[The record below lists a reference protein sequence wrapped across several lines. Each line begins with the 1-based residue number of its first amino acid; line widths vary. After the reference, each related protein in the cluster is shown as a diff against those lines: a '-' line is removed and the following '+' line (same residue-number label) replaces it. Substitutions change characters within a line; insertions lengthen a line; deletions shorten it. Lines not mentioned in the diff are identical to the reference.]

1 MLQVSWVKVYQNPNP
16 SHFDL
21 SHQMNTPLELVLVL
35 LASAVLVVVVARSL
49 HLPPLLGYLLVGVA
63 IGPYA
68 LRWIPASEESSYA
81 HLAEFGVVFLMFSI
95 GLEFSLPKLFNMRRV
110 VFGLGMSQ
118 VLLTVF
124 APTVLAWLLGFP
136 WQLGFALG
144 GALAMSSTAIVVKLL
159 AERMQLESAHGR
171 EIIGV
176 LLFQDLA
183 VVPLLILIPALAQPA
198 ENLAPVL
205 GLALAKAAAVL
216 SLILFAGQKLMRGWF
231 HIVAR
236 RRSHELFVLN
246 VLLITLGLAWA
257 TELAGLSLALGA
269 FLAGMLIS
277 ETEYRHQVEEDI
289 KPFRDLL
296 LGLFFVTVGMH
307 LDVSVVVDRFAL
319 VLLLFA
325 APVLFKF
332 ALIAL
337 LSRLFGATPGNA
349 LRTALALA
357 QAGEFGFVLLALA
370 GGAGLV
376 DQAMLQ
382 PVLAAMLLSMLS
394 APFLI
399 HYSDKLVLRLVASE
413 WMLRSLDLHQI
424 AVSGMAATK
433 HVVLCG
439 YGRTGQNLARFLEQ
453 EGIGY
458 VALDLDPE
466 RVREAAAAG
475 ETVVYGDGARRDAL
489 IAAGLARA
497 SALVIS
503 FADTP
508 ASLKILHHAQ
518 AINPALPV
526 IVRTLNDAD
535 MERLQA
541 AGAAEVVPDAFES
554 SLMLASHA
562 LVLMGV
568 PLARVVHRVREVRNS
583 RYSLLRGFFPGEGD
597 VAAGAAEQR
606 QPRLHSVTLTQGA
619 YAVRKTLAELDLAA
633 LGAAVTRVRRRGI
646 RVGEPAPETRF
657 EAGDVVVMLGE
668 ADALEAAEIRLLQGT
683 K

>member
-1 MLQVSWVKVYQNPNP
+1 MSN
-16 SHFDL
+16 S
-21 SHQMNTPLELVLVL
+21 LELVLVL
-35 LASAVLVVVVARSL
+35 LASAVLVVVLARSL
-49 HLPPLLGYLLVGVA
+49 HLPPMLGYLLVGVA
-63 IGPYA
+63 IGPHA
-68 LRWIPASEESSYA
+68 LQWIPASKESGYA
-81 HLAEFGVVFLMFSI
+81 YLAEFGVVFLMFSI

-110 VFGLGMSQ
+110 VFGLGMVQ
-118 VLLTVF
+118 VLLTLFVPTAA
-124 APTVLAWLLGFP
+124 APMLGYP

-144 GALAMSSTAIVVKLL
+144 GALAMSSTAIVSKLL
-159 AERMQLESAHGR
+159 AERMQLESIYGR

-198 ENLAPVL
+198 ENLVPVL
-205 GLALAKAAAVL
+205 VLALAKAAVVL
-216 SLILFAGQKLMRGWF
+216 GVILFAGQKLMRGWF
-231 HIVAR
+231 HIVAL

-296 LGLFFVTVGMH
+296 LGLFFITIGMQ
-307 LDVSVVVDRFAL
+307 LNLSVVADRFAL
-319 VLLLFA
+319 VALLFV

-332 ALIAL
+332 ATIAL

-370 GGAGLV
+370 GGVQLV
-376 DQAMLQ
+376 DQPLLQ
-382 PVLAAMLLSMLS
+382 PILAAMLLSMLS
-394 APFLI
+394 APFMI
-399 HYSDKLVLRLVASE
+399 HYSDKLVLRFVASE
-413 WMLRSLDLHQI
+413 WMLRSLELHQI
-424 AVSGMAATK
+424 AVHGMAAAK

-453 EGIGY
+453 ESIVY

-475 ETVVYGDGARRDAL
+475 ESVVYGDGARREAL

-508 ASLKILHHAQ
+508 TAIKVLHHAH

-526 IVRTLNDAD
+526 IVRTLDDAD
-535 MERLQA
+535 MDLLQA

-583 RYSLLRGFFPGEGD
+583 RYSLLRGFFHGEGD
-597 VAAGAAEQR
+597 AVADAAEHR
-606 QPRLHSVTLTQGA
+606 QPRLHSVTLNQGA
-619 YAVRKTLAELDLAA
+619 YAVGRTLADLDLAA
-633 LGAAVTRVRRRGI
+633 TGGRVTRVRRRGI
-646 RVGEPAPETRF
+646 RAGEPGPETRF
-657 EAGDVVVMLGE
+657 EAGDVVVVLGE
-668 ADALEAAEIRLLQGT
+668 PDSLAAAEIRLLKG
-683 K
+683 

>member
-1 MLQVSWVKVYQNPNP
+1 MTNQ
-16 SHFDL
+16 
-21 SHQMNTPLELVLVL
+21 LELVLLL
-35 LASAVLVVVVARSL
+35 LASAVLVVVLASIL
-49 HLPPLLGYLLVGVA
+49 HLPPMLGYLLVGVA
-63 IGPYA
+63 IGPHA
-68 LRWIPASEESSYA
+68 LHWIPASEESGYA

-110 VFGLGMSQ
+110 VFGLGMGQ

-124 APTVLAWLLGFP
+124 TPTVAAWLLGFP

-144 GALAMSSTAIVVKLL
+144 GVLSMSSTAIVIKLL

-205 GLALAKAAAVL
+205 ALALAKAAAVL
-216 SLILFAGQKLMRGWF
+216 FLILFAGQKLMRGWF

-296 LGLFFVTVGMH
+296 LGLFFVTMGMQ
-307 LDVSVVVDRFAL
+307 LDVSVVVDRFGL
-319 VLLLFA
+319 VMLLFA
-325 APVLFKF
+325 LPVLFKF
-332 ALIAL
+332 ALIAG
-337 LSRLFGATPGNA
+337 LSRLFGAAPGNA

-357 QAGEFGFVLLALA
+357 QAGEFGFVLLAQA
-370 GGAGLV
+370 GGVGLV
-376 DQAMLQ
+376 DQALLQ

-399 HYSDKLVLRLVASE
+399 HYSDKLVLRFVASE
-413 WMLRSLDLHQI
+413 WMLRSLELHQI
-424 AVSGMAATK
+424 AVSSMAAAK

-439 YGRTGQNLARFLEQ
+439 YGRTGQNLSRFLEQ
-453 EGIGY
+453 EGISY
-458 VALDLDPE
+458 IALDLDPE

-475 ETVVYGDGARRDAL
+475 DSVVYGDGARREAL

-503 FADTP
+503 FPDIP
-508 ASLKILHHAQ
+508 AALKILHHAHS
-518 AINPALPV
+518 INPALPV
-526 IVRTLNDAD
+526 IVRTLDDVD
-535 MERLQA
+535 MERLQE
-541 AGAAEVVPDAFES
+541 AGAAEVVPDTFES

-568 PLARVVHRVREVRNS
+568 PLTRVVRSVRAVREN
-583 RYSLLRGFFPGEGD
+583 RYSLLRGFFHGEGD
-597 VAAGAAEQR
+597 AAADVAEHR
-606 QPRLHSVTLTQGA
+606 QPRLHSITLTQGA
-619 YAVRKTLAELDLAA
+619 YAVGKTLAELDLAA
-633 LGAAVTRVRRRGI
+633 LAATVTRVRRRGI
-646 RVGEPAPETRF
+646 RASEPAPETRF
-657 EAGDVVVMLGE
+657 EAGDVVVVLGE
-668 ADALEAAEIRLLQGT
+668 LDALEAAEIRLLQGT

>member
-1 MLQVSWVKVYQNPNP
+1 MGDS
-16 SHFDL
+16 
-21 SHQMNTPLELVLVL
+21 LELVLVL
-35 LASAVLVVVVARSL
+35 LASAVLVVVLARSL
-49 HLPPLLGYLLVGVA
+49 QLPPVLGYLLVGVA
-63 IGPYA
+63 IGPHA
-68 LRWIPASEESSYA
+68 LHWIPATEESSYVY
-81 HLAEFGVVFLMFSI
+81 LAEFGVVFLMFSI
-95 GLEFSLPKLFNMRRV
+95 GLEFSLPRLFNMRRV
-110 VFGLGMSQ
+110 VFGLGMVQ

-124 APTVLAWLLGFP
+124 VPTLGAWLFGFP
-136 WQLGFALG
+136 WQLGFGLG
-144 GALAMSSTAIVVKLL
+144 GALAMSSTAIVSKLL

-171 EIIGV
+171 EVIGV

-198 ENLAPVL
+198 ERLAPVL
-205 GLALAKAAAVL
+205 ALALAKAAVVL
-216 SLILFAGQKLMRGWF
+216 LLILFAGQRLMRGWF

-236 RRSHELFVLN
+236 RRSNELFVLN

-257 TELAGLSLALGA
+257 TKLAGLSLALGA

-296 LGLFFVTVGMH
+296 LGLFFVTVGMQ
-307 LDVSVVVDRFAL
+307 LNVSVVADRFGL

-325 APVLFKF
+325 LPVLFKF
-332 ALIAL
+332 ALIVL
-337 LSRLFGATPGNA
+337 LARLFGSTPGNA

-357 QAGEFGFVLLALA
+357 QAGEFGFVLLAQA
-370 GGAGLV
+370 GEVHLV
-376 DQAMLQ
+376 DAPLLQ
-382 PVLAAMLLSMLS
+382 PILAAMLLSMLS
-394 APFLI
+394 APFMI
-399 HYSDKLVLRLVASE
+399 HYSDKLVLRFVASE
-413 WMLRSLDLHQI
+413 WMLRSLALHQV
-424 AVSGMAATK
+424 AVTGMRAAK

-453 EGIGY
+453 ESIGY

-475 ETVVYGDGARRDAL
+475 ESVVYGDGARREAL

-503 FADTP
+503 FADT
-508 ASLKILHHAQ
+508 AVALKILQHAH

-526 IVRTLNDAD
+526 IVRTLDDAD
-535 MERLQA
+535 MDRLRA

-568 PLARVVHRVREVRNS
+568 PLARVVHRVRAVRNS
-583 RYSLLRGFFPGEGD
+583 RYSLLRGFFHGEGD
-597 VAAGAAEQR
+597 TAADVAEQR
-606 QPRLHSVTLTQGA
+606 QPCLHSVTLIQGA
-619 YAVRKTLAELDLAA
+619 YAVGRTMAELDLMALAA
-633 LGAAVTRVRRRGI
+633 SVTRVRRRGI
-646 RVGEPAPETRF
+646 RVGEPAPEMRF
-657 EAGDVVVMLGE
+657 EAGDVVVVLGE
-668 ADALEAAEIRLLQGT
+668 PDALEAAEVRLLQGT

>member
-1 MLQVSWVKVYQNPNP
+1 
-16 SHFDL
+16 
-21 SHQMNTPLELVLVL
+21 MNTPLELVLVL
-35 LASAVLVVVVARSL
+35 LASAVLVVVLARSL
-49 HLPPLLGYLLVGVA
+49 HLPPMLGYLLVGVA
-63 IGPYA
+63 IGPHA
-68 LRWIPASEESSYA
+68 LHWIPASKESGYA
-81 HLAEFGVVFLMFSI
+81 YLAEFGVVFLMFSI

-110 VFGLGMSQ
+110 VFGLGMGQ
-118 VLLTVF
+118 VLLTLV
-124 APTVLAWLLGFP
+124 APTAGAWLLGFP
-136 WQLGFALG
+136 WQVGFALG
-144 GALAMSSTAIVVKLL
+144 GVLAMSSTAIVSKLL
-159 AERMQLESAHGR
+159 TERMQLESPHGR

-198 ENLAPVL
+198 EQLAPEL
-205 GLALAKAAAVL
+205 FMALAKAAVVL
-216 SLILFAGQKLMRGWF
+216 FLILFAGQKLMRGWF
-231 HIVAR
+231 HVVAR

-296 LGLFFVTVGMH
+296 LGLFFVTMGMQ
-307 LDVSVVVDRFAL
+307 LDVSVVADRFGL
-319 VLLLFA
+319 VMLLFVA
-325 APVLFKF
+325 SVLFKF

-337 LSRLFGATPGNA
+337 LSRGFGAAPGTA
-349 LRTALALA
+349 LRTALTLA
-357 QAGEFGFVLLALA
+357 QAGEFGFVLLAQA
-370 GGAGLV
+370 GTAGLV
-376 DQAMLQ
+376 DESLRQ
-382 PVLAAMLLSMLS
+382 PVLAAMLLSMLA
-394 APFLI
+394 APFMI
-399 HYSDKLVLRLVASE
+399 HYSDKLVLRFVASE
-413 WMLRSLDLHQI
+413 WMLRSLELHQI
-424 AVSGMAATK
+424 AVSGMAAAK

-439 YGRTGQNLARFLEQ
+439 YGRTGQNLSRFFEQ
-453 EGIGY
+453 EGISY

-475 ETVVYGDGARRDAL
+475 DTVVYGDGARREAL

-503 FADTP
+503 FPDIP
-508 ASLKILHHAQ
+508 AALKILHHAHS
-518 AINPALPV
+518 INPALPV
-526 IVRTLNDAD
+526 IVRTLDDTD

-541 AGAAEVVPDAFES
+541 AGAAEVVPDTFES

-568 PLARVVHRVREVRNS
+568 PLTRVVRSVRAVRES
-583 RYSLLRGFFPGEGD
+583 RYSMLRGFFHGEGD
-597 VAAGAAEQR
+597 AAADAAEHR
-606 QPRLHSVTLTQGA
+606 QPRLHSVTLPQGT
-619 YAVRKTLAELDLAA
+619 YAVGKTLAEIDLAG

-646 RVGEPAPETRF
+646 RAGEPGPETRF
-657 EAGDVVVMLGE
+657 EAGDVVVLLGE
-668 ADALEAAEIRLLQGT
+668 PDALEAAEIRLLQGT

>member
-1 MLQVSWVKVYQNPNP
+1 MSD
-16 SHFDL
+16 S
-21 SHQMNTPLELVLVL
+21 LELALVL
-35 LASAVLVVVVARSL
+35 LASAVLVVVLARSV
-49 HLPPLLGYLLVGVA
+49 HLPPVLGYLLVGAA
-63 IGPYA
+63 IGPHA
-68 LRWIPASEESSYA
+68 LHWIPAAEESSYVY
-81 HLAEFGVVFLMFSI
+81 LAEFGVVFLMFSI
-95 GLEFSLPKLFNMRRV
+95 GLEFSLPKLLNMRRV
-110 VFGLGMSQ
+110 VFGLGMGQ

-124 APTVLAWLLGFP
+124 APTLGAWLLGFP

-144 GALAMSSTAIVVKLL
+144 GALAMSSTAIASKLL

-198 ENLAPVL
+198 ERLAPVL
-205 GLALAKAAAVL
+205 ALALAKAALVL
-216 SLILFAGQKLMRGWF
+216 ALILFAGQKLMRGWF

-236 RRSHELFVLN
+236 RRSNELFVLN

-257 TELAGLSLALGA
+257 TKLAGLSLALGA

-296 LGLFFVTVGMH
+296 LGLFFVTVGMQ
-307 LDVSVVVDRFAL
+307 LDLSVVVDRFGL

-325 APVLFKF
+325 LPLLFKF
-332 ALIAL
+332 ALIVL
-337 LSRLFGATPGNA
+337 LSRLFGSSPGNA

-357 QAGEFGFVLLALA
+357 QAGEFGFVLLAQA
-370 GGAGLV
+370 GEVGLV
-376 DQAMLQ
+376 DAALLQ
-382 PVLAAMLLSMLS
+382 PVLAAMLLSMLC

-399 HYSDKLVLRLVASE
+399 HYSDTLVLRFVASE
-413 WMLRSLDLHQI
+413 WMLRSLALHQI
-424 AVSGMAATK
+424 AVSGMQAAK

-475 ETVVYGDGARRDAL
+475 ETVVYGDGARREAL

-508 ASLKILHHAQ
+508 AALTILHHAH

-526 IVRTLNDAD
+526 IVRTRDDAD
-535 MERLQA
+535 MDRLQA

-568 PLARVVHRVREVRNS
+568 PLARVVRRVREVRNT
-583 RYSLLRGFFPGEGD
+583 RYGLLRGFFHGEGD
-597 VAAGAAEQR
+597 PAADAAEHR
-606 QPRLHSVTLTQGA
+606 QPRLHSVTLAQGA
-619 YAVRKTLAELDLAA
+619 YAVGRTLAEIDLTA
-633 LGAAVTRVRRRGI
+633 LGASVTRVRRRGI
-646 RVGEPAPETRF
+646 RVGEPASETRF
-657 EAGDVVVMLGE
+657 EAGDVVVVLGE
-668 ADALEAAEIRLLQGT
+668 PDSLAAAEILLLQGR

>member
-1 MLQVSWVKVYQNPNP
+1 MSN
-16 SHFDL
+16 S
-21 SHQMNTPLELVLVL
+21 LELVLVL
-35 LASAVLVVVVARSL
+35 LASAVLVVVLARSL
-49 HLPPLLGYLLVGVA
+49 HLPPMLGYLLVGVA
-63 IGPYA
+63 VGPHA
-68 LRWIPASEESSYA
+68 LRWIPASEESGYA

-110 VFGLGMSQ
+110 VFGVGLGQ
-118 VLLTVF
+118 VLLTVL
-124 APTVLAWLLGFP
+124 APTGAAWLLGFP

-198 ENLAPVL
+198 ERLAPVL
-205 GLALAKAAAVL
+205 GLALAKAAVVL
-216 SLILFAGQKLMRGWF
+216 FVILFAGQKLMRGWF

-296 LGLFFVTVGMH
+296 LGLFFVTVGMQ
-307 LDVSVVVDRFAL
+307 LDVSVVVERFGL

-325 APVLFKF
+325 LPLLFKF
-332 ALIAL
+332 VLIAL
-337 LSRLFGATPGNA
+337 LSRLFGAAPGDA

-357 QAGEFGFVLLALA
+357 QAGEFGFVLLAQA

-376 DQAMLQ
+376 EQALLQ
-382 PVLAAMLLSMLS
+382 PILAAMLLSMLS
-394 APFLI
+394 APLLI
-399 HYSDKLVLRLVASE
+399 HYSDRLVLRFVASE
-413 WMLRSLDLHQI
+413 WMLRSLELHQI
-424 AVSGMAATK
+424 AVSGMAAAK

-453 EGIGY
+453 EGISY

-475 ETVVYGDGARRDAL
+475 ETVVYGDGARREAL

-503 FADTP
+503 FPDTP
-508 ASLKILHHAQ
+508 AALRILHHAQ
-518 AINPALPV
+518 AINPSLPV

-535 MERLQA
+535 MERLRA
-541 AGAAEVVPDAFES
+541 AGAAEVVPDTFES

-568 PLARVVHRVREVRNS
+568 PMARVVRRVREVRGD
-583 RYSLLRGFFPGEGD
+583 RYRLLRGFFHGEGD
-597 VAAGAAEQR
+597 AAADAAEQG
-606 QPRLHSVTLTQGA
+606 QLRLHSVTLTQGA
-619 YAVRKTLAELDLAA
+619 YAVGRTLAELDLAA
-633 LGAAVTRVRRRGI
+633 LDAAVTRVRRRGI
-646 RVGEPAPETRF
+646 RVGEPAPQTRF
-657 EAGDVVVMLGE
+657 EAGDVVVVLGE
-668 ADALEAAEIRLLQGT
+668 PDALEAAEIRLLQGT

>member
-1 MLQVSWVKVYQNPNP
+1 MTN
-16 SHFDL
+16 
-21 SHQMNTPLELVLVL
+21 PLELVLLL
-35 LASAVLVVVVARSL
+35 LASAVLVVVLARIL
-49 HLPPLLGYLLVGVA
+49 HLPPMLGYLLVGVA
-63 IGPYA
+63 IGPHA
-68 LRWIPASEESSYA
+68 LHWIPASTESSYA
-81 HLAEFGVVFLMFSI
+81 YLAEFGVVFLMFSI

-110 VFGLGMSQ
+110 VFGLGMGQ

-124 APTVLAWLLGFP
+124 APTVAAWLLGFP
-136 WQLGFALG
+136 WQLGIALG
-144 GALAMSSTAIVVKLL
+144 GVLAMSSTAIVIKLL

-205 GLALAKAAAVL
+205 ALALAKAAAVL
-216 SLILFAGQKLMRGWF
+216 FLILFAGQKLMRGWF

-296 LGLFFVTVGMH
+296 LGLFFVTMGMQ
-307 LDVSVVVDRFAL
+307 LDVSVVVDRFGL
-319 VLLLFA
+319 VMLLFA
-325 APVLFKF
+325 LPVLFKF
-332 ALIAL
+332 ALIAA
-337 LSRLFGATPGNA
+337 LSRLFGAAPGNA

-357 QAGEFGFVLLALA
+357 QAGEFGFVLLAQA
-370 GGAGLV
+370 GGVGLV
-376 DQAMLQ
+376 DQALLQ

-399 HYSDKLVLRLVASE
+399 HYSDKLVLRFVASE
-413 WMLRSLDLHQI
+413 WMLRSLQLHQI
-424 AVSGMAATK
+424 AVSSMAAAK

-439 YGRTGQNLARFLEQ
+439 YGRTGQNLTRFLEQ
-453 EGIGY
+453 EGISY
-458 VALDLDPE
+458 IALDLDPE

-475 ETVVYGDGARRDAL
+475 DSVVYGDGARREAL

-503 FADTP
+503 FPDIP
-508 ASLKILHHAQ
+508 AALKILHHAHS
-518 AINPALPV
+518 INPALPV
-526 IVRTLNDAD
+526 IVRTLDDVD
-535 MERLQA
+535 MERLQE
-541 AGAAEVVPDAFES
+541 AGAAEVVPDTFES

-568 PLARVVHRVREVRNS
+568 PLTRVVRSVRAVREN
-583 RYSLLRGFFPGEGD
+583 RYSLLRGFFHGEGD
-597 VAAGAAEQR
+597 AAADVAEHR
-606 QPRLHSVTLTQGA
+606 QPRLHSITLTEGA
-619 YAVRKTLAELDLAA
+619 YAVGKTLAELDLAA
-633 LGAAVTRVRRRGI
+633 LAASVTRVRRRGI
-646 RVGEPAPETRF
+646 RASEPAPETRF
-657 EAGDVVVMLGE
+657 EAGDVLVVLGE
-668 ADALEAAEIRLLQGT
+668 LDALEAAEIRLLQGT

>member
-1 MLQVSWVKVYQNPNP
+1 MSN
-16 SHFDL
+16 
-21 SHQMNTPLELVLVL
+21 PLELVLVL
-35 LASAVLVVVVARSL
+35 LASAVVVVVLARIL
-49 HLPPLLGYLLVGVA
+49 HLPPMLGYLLVGVA
-63 IGPYA
+63 IGPHA
-68 LRWIPASEESSYA
+68 LHWIPESRESGYA
-81 HLAEFGVVFLMFSI
+81 YLAEFGVVFLMFSI

-110 VFGLGMSQ
+110 VFGLGMGQ
-118 VLLTVF
+118 VLLTLL
-124 APTVLAWLLGFP
+124 APTLLAWILGYS
-136 WQLGFALG
+136 WQVGFALG
-144 GALAMSSTAIVVKLL
+144 GALAMSSTAIVSKLL
-159 AERMQLESAHGR
+159 SERMQLESAHGR

-183 VVPLLILIPALAQPA
+183 VVPLLILIPALAQPVRH
-198 ENLAPVL
+198 LAPVL
-205 GLALAKAAAVL
+205 ALALTKAAVVL
-216 SLILFAGQKLMRGWF
+216 FLILYAGQRLMRGWF

-236 RRSHELFVLN
+236 RRSHELFALN
-246 VLLITLGLAWA
+246 VLLITLGLAWV

-269 FLAGMLIS
+269 FLGGMLIS

-296 LGLFFVTVGMH
+296 LGLFFVTIGMQ
-307 LDVSVVVDRFAL
+307 LDVSVVADRFAL

-325 APVLFKF
+325 GPVLFKF
-332 ALIAL
+332 ALIAM
-337 LSRLFGATPGNA
+337 LSRVLGATPGNA
-349 LRTALALA
+349 LRTGLALA
-357 QAGEFGFVLLALA
+357 QAGEFGFVLLVQA
-370 GGAGLV
+370 GAVHLV
-376 DQAMLQ
+376 DEALLQ
-382 PVLAAMLLSMLS
+382 PILAAMLLSMLS

-399 HYSDKLVLRLVASE
+399 HYSDKLVLRFVGSE
-413 WMLRSLDLHQI
+413 WMLRSLALHQI
-424 AVSGMAATK
+424 AVSGMAAAK

-475 ETVVYGDGARRDAL
+475 ETVVYGDAARRETL

-503 FADTP
+503 FPDTP
-508 ASLKILHHAQ
+508 AALKILHHAH

-526 IVRTLNDAD
+526 IVRTLDDGD

-541 AGAAEVVPDAFES
+541 AGAAEVVPDTFES

-568 PLARVVHRVREVRNS
+568 PLARVVRNVRAVREN
-583 RYSLLRGFFPGEGD
+583 RYSMLRGFFHGGD
-597 VAAGAAEQR
+597 DAAADAAEHR
-606 QPRLHSVTLTQGA
+606 QPRLHSVTLTEGA
-619 YAVRKTLAELDLAA
+619 YAVGKSLAELDLAA

-646 RVGEPAPETRF
+646 RSGEPGPETRF
-657 EAGDVVVMLGE
+657 ETGDVVVVLGE
-668 ADALEAAEIRLLQGT
+668 PDALEAAEIRLLTG
-683 K
+683 

>member
-1 MLQVSWVKVYQNPNP
+1 V
-16 SHFDL
+16 
-21 SHQMNTPLELVLVL
+21 VL
-35 LASAVLVVVVARSL
+35 
-49 HLPPLLGYLLVGVA
+49 
-63 IGPYA
+63 
-68 LRWIPASEESSYA
+68 
-81 HLAEFGVVFLMFSI
+81 F
-95 GLEFSLPKLFNMRRV
+95 
-110 VFGLGMSQ
+110 
-118 VLLTVF
+118 
-124 APTVLAWLLGFP
+124 
-136 WQLGFALG
+136 
-144 GALAMSSTAIVVKLL
+144 
-159 AERMQLESAHGR
+159 
-171 EIIGV
+171 
-176 LLFQDLA
+176 
-183 VVPLLILIPALAQPA
+183 
-198 ENLAPVL
+198 
-205 GLALAKAAAVL
+205 
-216 SLILFAGQKLMRGWF
+216 LILFAGQKLMRGWF
-231 HIVAR
+231 HIVAL

-296 LGLFFVTVGMH
+296 LGLFFVTIGMQ
-307 LDVSVVVDRFAL
+307 LNLSVVADRFLL
-319 VLLLFA
+319 VLLLFI

-332 ALIAL
+332 ATIAL

-370 GGAGLV
+370 GAVHML
-376 DQAMLQ
+376 DQSLLQ
-382 PVLAAMLLSMLS
+382 PILAAMLLSMLS
-394 APFLI
+394 APFMI
-399 HYSDKLVLRLVASE
+399 HYSDKLVLRFVASE
-413 WMLRSLDLHQI
+413 WMLRSLALHQI
-424 AVSGMAATK
+424 AVSGMAVAK

-475 ETVVYGDGARRDAL
+475 ESVVYGDAGRREAL

-503 FADTP
+503 FPDTP
-508 ASLKILHHAQ
+508 AAIKILHHAH

-526 IVRTLNDAD
+526 IVRTLDDTD
-535 MERLQA
+535 MDLLQA

-568 PLARVVHRVREVRNS
+568 PLARVVHRVRTVRNS
-583 RYSLLRGFFPGEGD
+583 RYSLLRGFFHGED
-597 VAAGAAEQR
+597 DAAADAAEHR
-606 QPRLHSVTLTQGA
+606 QPRLHTVSLTQEA
-619 YAVRKTLAELDLAA
+619 YAVGRTLAELDLAS
-633 LGAAVTRVRRRGI
+633 LGAGVTRVRRRGI
-646 RVGEPAPETRF
+646 RVGEPGPETRF

-668 ADALEAAEIRLLQGT
+668 PDGLAAAEIRLLQGA

>member
-1 MLQVSWVKVYQNPNP
+1 MTDS
-16 SHFDL
+16 
-21 SHQMNTPLELVLVL
+21 LELVLVL
-35 LASAVLVVVVARSL
+35 LASAVLVVVLARSL
-49 HLPPLLGYLLVGVA
+49 HLPPVLGYLLVGVA
-63 IGPYA
+63 IGPHA
-68 LRWIPASEESSYA
+68 LRWIPASEESTYIY
-81 HLAEFGVVFLMFSI
+81 LAEFGVVFLMFSI

-110 VFGLGMSQ
+110 VFGLGMGQ

-124 APTVLAWLLGFP
+124 APTAVAWVLGFP

-144 GALAMSSTAIVVKLL
+144 GALAMSSTAIVSKLL
-159 AERMQLESAHGR
+159 AERMELESAHGR

-183 VVPLLILIPALAQPA
+183 VVPLLILIPALAQPP
-198 ENLAPVL
+198 ERLAPVL
-205 GLALAKAAAVL
+205 ALALAKAAVVL
-216 SLILFAGQKLMRGWF
+216 VLILFVGQKLMRGWF
-231 HIVAR
+231 HIVAL

-246 VLLITLGLAWA
+246 VLFITLGLAWA
-257 TELAGLSLALGA
+257 TERAGLSLALGA

-296 LGLFFVTVGMH
+296 LGLFFITIGMQ
-307 LDVSVVVDRFAL
+307 LNLSVVADRFAL
-319 VLLLFA
+319 VVLLFI

-332 ALIAL
+332 STIAL

-370 GGAGLV
+370 GGAQLV
-376 DQAMLQ
+376 DQSLLQ
-382 PVLAAMLLSMLS
+382 PILAAMLLSMLS
-394 APFLI
+394 APFMI
-399 HYSDKLVLRLVASE
+399 HYSDKLVLRFVASE
-413 WMLRSLDLHQI
+413 WMLRSLELHQI
-424 AVSGMAATK
+424 AVSGMRAAK

-475 ETVVYGDGARRDAL
+475 ETVVYGDGARREAL

-508 ASLKILHHAQ
+508 AAIKILHYAH

-526 IVRTLNDAD
+526 IVRTLDDAD
-535 MERLQA
+535 MDRLQA

-583 RYSLLRGFFPGEGD
+583 RYSLLRGFFHGEGD
-597 VAAGAAEQR
+597 AVTDTAEHR

-619 YAVRKTLAELDLAA
+619 YAVGRTLADLDLATT
-633 LGAAVTRVRRRGI
+633 GVGVTRVRRRGI
-646 RVGEPAPETRF
+646 RVGEPGPETRF
-657 EAGDVVVMLGE
+657 ETGDVVVVLGE
-668 ADALEAAEIRLLQGT
+668 PDSLAAAEIRLLNG
-683 K
+683 

>member
-1 MLQVSWVKVYQNPNP
+1 MSN
-16 SHFDL
+16 
-21 SHQMNTPLELVLVL
+21 PLELVLVL
-35 LASAVLVVVVARSL
+35 LASAVLVVVLARSL
-49 HLPPLLGYLLVGVA
+49 YLPPMLGYLLVGVA
-63 IGPYA
+63 IGPHA
-68 LRWIPASEESSYA
+68 LHWIPASEESGYA

-110 VFGLGMSQ
+110 VFGVGMVQ

-124 APTVLAWLLGFP
+124 APTLGALLLGLP

-144 GALAMSSTAIVVKLL
+144 GALAMSSTAIVSKLL
-159 AERMQLESAHGR
+159 SERMQLESTHGR

-198 ENLAPVL
+198 EHLAPVL
-205 GLALAKAAAVL
+205 ALALAKAAVVL
-216 SLILFAGQKLMRGWF
+216 VLILFAGQKLMRGWF

-246 VLLITLGLAWA
+246 VLLITLGLAWV
-257 TELAGLSLALGA
+257 TGLAGLSLALGA

-289 KPFRDLL
+289 RPFRDLL
-296 LGLFFVTVGMH
+296 LGLFFVTVGMQ
-307 LDVSVVVDRFAL
+307 LNVSVVVDRFPL

-325 APVLFKF
+325 LPVLFKF

-357 QAGEFGFVLLALA
+357 QAGEFGFVLLAQA
-370 GGAGLV
+370 GGVHLV
-376 DQAMLQ
+376 DPSLLQ
-382 PVLAAMLLSMLS
+382 PILAAMLMSMLS

-399 HYSDKLVLRLVASE
+399 HYSDKLVLRFVASE
-413 WMLRSLDLHQI
+413 WMLRSLALHQI
-424 AVSGMAATK
+424 AVSGMAAAK

-439 YGRTGQNLARFLEQ
+439 YGRTGQNLTRFLEQ

-475 ETVVYGDGARRDAL
+475 ESVVYGDCERREAL

-503 FADTP
+503 FPDTP
-508 ASLKILHHAQ
+508 AAIKILHHAH

-526 IVRTLNDAD
+526 IVRTLDDTD
-535 MERLQA
+535 MDQLRA

-568 PLARVVHRVREVRNS
+568 PLARVVHRVRVVRNS
-583 RYSLLRGFFPGEGD
+583 RYSLLRGFFHGEGD
-597 VAAGAAEQR
+597 ALVDAAEQR
-606 QPRLHSVTLTQGA
+606 QTRLHSVTLTQGA
-619 YAVRKTLAELDLAA
+619 YAVGRALAEVDLPA
-633 LGAAVTRVRRRGI
+633 LGASVSRVRRRGI
-646 RVGEPAPETRF
+646 RMGEPGPGTHF
-657 EAGDVVVMLGE
+657 EAGDVVVLLGE
-668 ADALEAAEIRLLQGT
+668 PDSLAAAEIRLLQGT

>member
-1 MLQVSWVKVYQNPNP
+1 MSN
-16 SHFDL
+16 
-21 SHQMNTPLELVLVL
+21 PLELVLVL
-35 LASAVLVVVVARSL
+35 LASAVLVVVLARSL
-49 HLPPLLGYLLVGVA
+49 HLPPMLGYLLVGAV
-63 IGPYA
+63 IGPHA
-68 LRWIPASEESSYA
+68 LHWIPASEESGYA

-95 GLEFSLPKLFNMRRV
+95 GLEFSLPKLLNMRRV

-118 VLLTVF
+118 VLLTVI
-124 APTVLAWLLGFP
+124 APTALAWLLGFP

-171 EIIGV
+171 EVIGV

-198 ENLAPVL
+198 EHLAPVL

-216 SLILFAGQKLMRGWF
+216 FVILFAGQKLMRGWF

-246 VLLITLGLAWA
+246 VLLMTLGLAWI

-277 ETEYRHQVEEDI
+277 ETEYRHQVEDDI

-296 LGLFFVTVGMH
+296 LGLFFVTVGMQ
-307 LDVSVVVDRFAL
+307 LDLSVVVERFWLVLGLFAL
-319 VLLLFA
+319 
-325 APVLFKF
+325 PVLFKF
-332 ALIAL
+332 GLIAAL
-337 LSRLFGATPGNA
+337 ARLFGAAPGSA

-370 GGAGLV
+370 GGVGLV
-376 DQAMLQ
+376 EPALLQ
-382 PVLAAMLLSMLS
+382 LILAAMLLSMLS
-394 APFLI
+394 APLLI
-399 HYSDKLVLRLVASE
+399 HYSDKLVLRFVASE
-413 WMLRSLDLHQI
+413 WMLRSLELHQI
-424 AVSGMAATK
+424 AVSGMAAAK

-458 VALDLDPE
+458 IALDLDPE

-475 ETVVYGDGARRDAL
+475 ETVVYGDGARRESL

-503 FADTP
+503 FPDTP
-508 ASLKILHHAQ
+508 AALKILHHAH

-535 MERLQA
+535 MDRLQA
-541 AGAAEVVPDAFES
+541 AGAAEVVPDSFES

-583 RYSLLRGFFPGEGD
+583 RYGLLRGFFRGEGD
-597 VAAGAAEQR
+597 AAPDTAEQR
-606 QPRLHSVTLTQGA
+606 QLRLHSITLATGA
-619 YAVRKTLAELDLAA
+619 YAIGRTLAELDLPA
-633 LGAAVTRVRRRGI
+633 LGASVTRVRRRGI
-646 RVGEPAPETRF
+646 RASEPGPETRF
-657 EAGDVVVMLGE
+657 QAGDVVVVLGE
-668 ADALEAAEIRLLQGT
+668 PDALEAAEIHLLQGT

>member
-1 MLQVSWVKVYQNPNP
+1 MSN
-16 SHFDL
+16 S
-21 SHQMNTPLELVLVL
+21 LELVLIL
-35 LASAVLVVVVARSL
+35 LASAVLVVVLARSL
-49 HLPPLLGYLLVGVA
+49 HLPPMLGYLLVGVA
-63 IGPYA
+63 IGPHA
-68 LRWIPASEESSYA
+68 LHWIPASKESGYA
-81 HLAEFGVVFLMFSI
+81 YLAEFGVVFLMFSI

-110 VFGLGMSQ
+110 VFGLGLMQ
-118 VLLTVF
+118 VLLTLFV
-124 APTVLAWLLGFP
+124 PTAGAWALGYP

-144 GALAMSSTAIVVKLL
+144 GALAMSSTAIVSKLL

-205 GLALAKAAAVL
+205 ALALAKAALVL
-216 SLILFAGQKLMRGWF
+216 FLILFAGQKLMRGWF
-231 HIVAR
+231 HIVAL

-296 LGLFFVTVGMH
+296 LGLFFVTIGMQ
-307 LDVSVVVDRFAL
+307 LNLSVVADRFAL
-319 VLLLFA
+319 VLLLFI
-325 APVLFKF
+325 APVVFKF
-332 ALIAL
+332 ATITL

-370 GGAGLV
+370 GGVQLV
-376 DQAMLQ
+376 EQSLLQ
-382 PVLAAMLLSMLS
+382 PILAAMLLSMLS
-394 APFLI
+394 APFMI
-399 HYSDKLVLRLVASE
+399 HFSDKLVLRFVASE
-413 WMLRSLDLHQI
+413 WMLRSLELHQI
-424 AVSGMAATK
+424 AVSGMAAAK

-475 ETVVYGDGARRDAL
+475 ESVVYGDCARREAL

-503 FADTP
+503 FPDTP
-508 ASLKILHHAQ
+508 AAIKILHHAH

-526 IVRTLNDAD
+526 IVRTLDDTD
-535 MERLQA
+535 MDLLQS

-583 RYSLLRGFFPGEGD
+583 RYSLLRGFFHGEGD
-597 VAAGAAEQR
+597 AVVDAAEHH
-606 QPRLHSVTLTQGA
+606 QPRLHSVTLTEGA
-619 YAVRKTLAELDLAA
+619 YAVGRTLADLDLMT
-633 LGAAVTRVRRRGI
+633 LGARVTRVRRRGI
-646 RVGEPAPETRF
+646 RAGEPGPETRF
-657 EAGDVVVMLGE
+657 EAGDVVVVLGE
-668 ADALEAAEIRLLQGT
+668 PDSLAAAEIRLLKG
-683 K
+683 

>member
-1 MLQVSWVKVYQNPNP
+1 MSN
-16 SHFDL
+16 S
-21 SHQMNTPLELVLVL
+21 LELVLVL
-35 LASAVLVVVVARSL
+35 LASAVLVVVLARSL
-49 HLPPLLGYLLVGVA
+49 HLPPMLGYLLVGVA
-63 IGPYA
+63 IGPHA
-68 LRWIPASEESSYA
+68 LQWIPASKESSYA
-81 HLAEFGVVFLMFSI
+81 YLAEFGVVFLMFSI

-110 VFGLGMSQ
+110 VFGLGMVQ
-118 VLLTVF
+118 VLLTLFVPTAA
-124 APTVLAWLLGFP
+124 APMLGYP
-136 WQLGFALG
+136 WQMGFALG
-144 GALAMSSTAIVVKLL
+144 GALAMSSTAIVSKLL
-159 AERMQLESAHGR
+159 AERMQLESVYGR

-198 ENLAPVL
+198 ENLVPVL
-205 GLALAKAAAVL
+205 ALALAKAAVVL
-216 SLILFAGQKLMRGWF
+216 GVILFAGQKLMRGWF
-231 HIVAR
+231 HIVAL

-296 LGLFFVTVGMH
+296 LGLFFITIGMQ
-307 LDVSVVVDRFAL
+307 LDLSVVADRFML
-319 VLLLFA
+319 VALLFV

-332 ALIAL
+332 ATIAL

-370 GGAGLV
+370 GGVQLV
-376 DQAMLQ
+376 DQPLLQ
-382 PVLAAMLLSMLS
+382 PILAAMLLSMLS
-394 APFLI
+394 APFMI
-399 HYSDKLVLRLVASE
+399 HYSDKLVLRFVASE
-413 WMLRSLDLHQI
+413 WMLRSLELHQI
-424 AVSGMAATK
+424 AVYGMAATK

-453 EGIGY
+453 EGIAY

-475 ETVVYGDGARRDAL
+475 ESVVYGDGARREAL

-508 ASLKILHHAQ
+508 AAIRILHHAH

-526 IVRTLNDAD
+526 IVRTLDDAD
-535 MERLQA
+535 MDLLQA

-583 RYSLLRGFFPGEGD
+583 RYSLLRGFFHGEGD
-597 VAAGAAEQR
+597 AVVDAAEHR
-606 QPRLHSVTLTQGA
+606 QPRLHSVTLNQGA
-619 YAVRKTLAELDLAA
+619 YAIGRTLADLDLAA
-633 LGAAVTRVRRRGI
+633 TGGRVTRVRRRGI
-646 RVGEPAPETRF
+646 RAGEPGPETRF
-657 EAGDVVVMLGE
+657 EAGDVVVVLGE
-668 ADALEAAEIRLLQGT
+668 PDSLAAAEIRLL
-683 K
+683 KVVDRVP

>member
-1 MLQVSWVKVYQNPNP
+1 
-16 SHFDL
+16 
-21 SHQMNTPLELVLVL
+21 MNNPLELVLVL
-35 LASAVLVVVVARSL
+35 LASAVLVVVLARSL
-49 HLPPLLGYLLVGVA
+49 HLPPMLGYLLVGVA
-63 IGPYA
+63 IGPHA
-68 LRWIPASEESSYA
+68 LHWIPATEESSYA
-81 HLAEFGVVFLMFSI
+81 YLAEFGVVFLMFSI

-110 VFGLGMSQ
+110 VFGVGMVQ
-118 VLLTVF
+118 VLLTVL
-124 APTVLAWLLGFP
+124 APTLGAWLLGFP

-144 GALAMSSTAIVVKLL
+144 GALAMSSTAIVSKLL

-198 ENLAPVL
+198 EHLAPV
-205 GLALAKAAAVL
+205 LALAKAAVVL
-216 SLILFAGQKLMRGWF
+216 LLILFAGQKLMRGWF

-296 LGLFFVTVGMH
+296 LGLFFVTIGMQ
-307 LDVSVVVDRFAL
+307 LDVTVVVDRFAL

-332 ALIAL
+332 ALIAV

-357 QAGEFGFVLLALA
+357 QAGEFGFVLLAQA
-370 GGAGLV
+370 GGVRLV
-376 DQAMLQ
+376 DDALLQ
-382 PVLAAMLLSMLS
+382 PILAAMLLSMLS

-399 HYSDKLVLRLVASE
+399 HYSDKLVLRFVASE
-413 WMLRSLDLHQI
+413 WMLRSLALHQI
-424 AVSGMAATK
+424 AVTGMTAAK

-475 ETVVYGDGARRDAL
+475 ESVVYGDSVRRETL
-489 IAAGLARA
+489 VAAGLTRA

-508 ASLKILHHAQ
+508 AAIKILHHAH

-526 IVRTLNDAD
+526 IVRTLDDAD

-583 RYSLLRGFFPGEGD
+583 RYSLLRGFFHGAGD
-597 VAAGAAEQR
+597 AAADAAEHR
-606 QPRLHSVTLTQGA
+606 QSRLHSVTLTRGA
-619 YAVRKTLAELDLAA
+619 YAVGRTLAELDLAA
-633 LGAAVTRVRRRGI
+633 LGAGVTRVRRRGI

-657 EAGDVVVMLGE
+657 EAGDVVVVLGE
-668 ADALEAAEIRLLQGT
+668 PDSLAAAEIRLLQGT

>member
-1 MLQVSWVKVYQNPNP
+1 M
-16 SHFDL
+16 D
-21 SHQMNTPLELVLVL
+21 TPLELVLML
-35 LASAVLVVVVARSL
+35 LASAVLVVVLARIL
-49 HLPPLLGYLLVGVA
+49 HLPPMLGYLLVGVA
-63 IGPYA
+63 IGPHS
-68 LRWIPASEESSYA
+68 LHWIPESKESGYIY
-81 HLAEFGVVFLMFSI
+81 LAEFGVVFLMFSI
-95 GLEFSLPKLFNMRRV
+95 GLEFSLPKLLNMRRL
-110 VFGLGMSQ
+110 VFGLGMGQ
-118 VLLTVF
+118 VLLTLS
-124 APTVLAWLLGFP
+124 APTVGAWLLGVP

-144 GALAMSSTAIVVKLL
+144 GALAMSSTAIVSKLL

-198 ENLAPVL
+198 EQLASEL
-205 GLALAKAAAVL
+205 GLALLKAAVVL
-216 SLILFAGQKLMRGWF
+216 FLILVAGQKLMRSWF
-231 HIVAR
+231 HIVAQ

-257 TELAGLSLALGA
+257 TQLAGLSLALGA

-296 LGLFFVTVGMH
+296 LGLFFVTMGMQ
-307 LDVSVVVDRFAL
+307 LDVSVVVDRFWL
-319 VLLLFA
+319 VMLLFA

-332 ALIAL
+332 ALIAV
-337 LSRLFGATPGNA
+337 LSRLFGATPGSA

-357 QAGEFGFVLLALA
+357 QAGEFGFVLLAQA
-370 GGAGLV
+370 GGVGLV
-376 DQAMLQ
+376 DEALMQ
-382 PVLAAMLLSMLS
+382 PVLAAMLLSMLI

-399 HYSDKLVLRLVASE
+399 NYSDKLVLRFVASE
-413 WMLRSLDLHQI
+413 WMLRSLELHRI
-424 AVSGMAATK
+424 AVTGMATAK

-439 YGRTGQNLARFLEQ
+439 YGRTGQNLVRFLEQ
-453 EGIGY
+453 EGISY

-466 RVREAAAAG
+466 RVSEAAAAG
-475 ETVVYGDGARRDAL
+475 DTVVYGDGARREAL

-503 FADTP
+503 FPDVA
-508 ASLKILHHAQ
+508 AALKILHHAH

-526 IVRTLNDAD
+526 IVRTQDDVD

-541 AGAAEVVPDAFES
+541 AGAAEVVPDTFES

-568 PLARVVHRVREVRNS
+568 PVARVVRRVRAVREN
-583 RYSLLRGFFPGEGD
+583 RYSMLRGFFRGEGD
-597 VAAGAAEQR
+597 AVADAAEHR
-606 QPRLHSVTLTQGA
+606 QPRLHSITLTQGA
-619 YAVRKTLAELDLAA
+619 YAVGKSLAELDLEAHA
-633 LGAAVTRVRRRGI
+633 AAVTRVRRRGI
-646 RVGEPAPETRF
+646 RASEPAPETRF
-657 EAGDVVVMLGE
+657 EAGDVVVVLGE
-668 ADALEAAEIRLLQGT
+668 PDALEAAEIRLLQGT

>member
-1 MLQVSWVKVYQNPNP
+1 
-16 SHFDL
+16 
-21 SHQMNTPLELVLVL
+21 MNTPLELVLVL
-35 LASAVLVVVVARSL
+35 LASAVLVVVLARSL
-49 HLPPLLGYLLVGVA
+49 HLPPMLGYLLVGIA
-63 IGPYA
+63 IGPNA
-68 LRWIPASEESSYA
+68 LQWIPAGRESGYA
-81 HLAEFGVVFLMFSI
+81 YLAEFGVVFLMFSI

-110 VFGLGMSQ
+110 VFGLGMGQ
-118 VLLTVF
+118 VLLTLF

-144 GALAMSSTAIVVKLL
+144 GALAMSSTAIVSKLL
-159 AERMQLESAHGR
+159 AERMQLESVHGR

-183 VVPLLILIPALAQPA
+183 VVPLLILIPALAQPG
-198 ENLAPVL
+198 ERLAPVL
-205 GLALAKAAAVL
+205 ALALVKAAVALFV
-216 SLILFAGQKLMRGWF
+216 ILFAGQKLMRGWF

-296 LGLFFVTVGMH
+296 LGLFFVTIGMQ
-307 LDVSVVVDRFAL
+307 LDLSVVAERFAL
-319 VLLLFA
+319 VLLLFTV
-325 APVLFKF
+325 PVLFKF
-332 ALIAL
+332 ALIAA

-357 QAGEFGFVLLALA
+357 QAGEFGFVLLAQA
-370 GGAGLV
+370 GGAQLL
-376 DQAMLQ
+376 DDALLQ

-399 HYSDKLVLRLVASE
+399 HYSDKLVLRFVATE
-413 WMLRSLDLHQI
+413 WMLRSLQLHQI
-424 AVSGMAATK
+424 AVSGMAAAK
-433 HVVLCG
+433 HVVVCG
-439 YGRTGQNLARFLEQ
+439 YGRTGQNLARFFEQ
-453 EGIGY
+453 EGISY

-475 ETVVYGDGARRDAL
+475 ETVVYGDSARREAL
-489 IAAGLARA
+489 MAAGLARA
-497 SALVIS
+497 SALVIT
-503 FADTP
+503 FADTQ
-508 ASLKILHHAQ
+508 ASLKILHHAH
-518 AINPALPV
+518 AINPSLAV
-526 IVRTLNDAD
+526 IVRTLNDTD

-568 PLARVVHRVREVRNS
+568 PLARVVRRVRAVRNS
-583 RYSLLRGFFPGEGD
+583 RYSLLRGFFHGED
-597 VAAGAAEQR
+597 DAAADAAEQ
-606 QPRLHSVTLTQGA
+606 QPRLHSVTLAAGA
-619 YAVRKTLAELDLAA
+619 YAVGNTLADLDLAA
-633 LGAAVTRVRRRGI
+633 LSVTVTRVRRRGV
-646 RVGEPAPETRF
+646 RVGEPGPETRL
-657 EAGDVVVMLGE
+657 EAGDVVVLLGE
-668 ADALEAAEIRLLQGT
+668 PDALEAAEIHLLQGA